1 MKRWFSLILIGM
13 MILSGCAQQAEQK
26 ENPSS
31 AAEPKEESVQEEES
45 VLDKGTMQSEKF

>member
-31 AAEPKEESVQEEES
+31 EVEPKEESVQEEE
-45 VLDKGTMQSEKF
+45 LIIDFFEFLLNFR